1 MLTRTRR
8 AADLP
13 PPHRLT
19 DETLWR
25 RWSALIEQ
33 GIVRVQEA
41 RQRGFPLYQQAIV
54 ELDHILL
61 SDEISAQEA
70 DLIVEQAAHTG
81 LLAHSQDLYRHY
93 ETRLEQVWVSLLL
106 GREGAS
112 LFREEKMAHPYLLRY
127 RRLVG
132 QEVHLAGIGREDQ
145 VLFLDSGPFPVSAI
159 ELARQ
164 AGCHVDCVEPLPEQA
179 ELARRVM
186 RQLELDEHIHVFT
199 AEGQAFSAKKY
210 SVVLLGVFAQPKQ
223 DMLEH
228 VEAECGEGT
237 RVLLRTT
244 SGLRQFI
251 YPQAQF
257 ATTRLVPRD
266 STMALGDQVLSTIL
280 LQEPVVNAS
289 PLLEAA
295 SPSPL
300 RVTEALALAV
310 ADLADPAHPG
320 LYYAL
325 RGFEAVRDQGVQV
338 KHFVSIGTGT
348 GLATIAA
355 MEIFRPQRVT
365 VTDVVA
371 RAIQRAKETITRY
384 QEQAGAAIPVAYVVG
399 NLCEP
404 LRAEEKADVMYADL
418 PHLPSEG
425 EPKGRWL
432 GGTPAAPE
440 AAPGTTCGVPERISR
455 YLLALHYTFLR
466 QARTHLTPTGQ
477 VLLNFGLRVPLDI
490 VEALF
495 ASTGYTPQVVVFG
508 LTFQTEPFDT
518 IAQYAKYESKGITF
532 AFYPY
537 GTALKQVLGKE
548 IPDVTELVHTLEP
561 WCMSATAALHW
572 LRKGERVGHIVVVLA
587 GKPARVC
594 NRAARA
600 VRAEMS

>member
-1 MLTRTRR
+1 MLTRTRH

-13 PPHRLT
+13 PPHRLA
-19 DETLWR
+19 DETLLR

-41 RQRGFPLYQQAIV
+41 RQRGFSLYQQAIV
-54 ELDHILL
+54 ELDRILL

-81 LLAHSQDLYRHY
+81 LLAHSQDLYRQY
-93 ETRLEQVWVSLLL
+93 ETRLEQTCVSVLF
-106 GREGAS
+106 GSEGAS
-112 LFREEKMAHPYLLRY
+112 LFREETIAHPYLLRY

-132 QEVHLAGIGREDQ
+132 QEVHLAGIGREDY
-145 VLFLDSGPFPVSAI
+145 VLFLGSGPFPLSAI

-179 ELARRVM
+179 EMARRVM

-199 AEGQAFSAKKY
+199 AEGQAFPAKKY
-210 SVVLLGVFAQPKQ
+210 SVVLVGVFAQPKQ

-237 RVLLRTT
+237 RVLVRTT

-257 ATTRLVPRD
+257 VTTRLVPRD

-280 LQEPVVNAS
+280 LQEPVVDAL
-289 PLLEAA
+289 PWRGAT

-300 RVTEALALAV
+300 RVRDAEALAV
-310 ADLADPAHPG
+310 ADLADPANPG

-325 RGFEAVRDQGVQV
+325 RGFEAVRDQGGQV
-338 KHFVSIGTGT
+338 KHFVSIGVGT
-348 GLATIAA
+348 GLDAIAA
-355 MEIFRPQRVT
+355 MESFLPERVT

-371 RAIQRAKETITRY
+371 TAIQRAKEMITHY
-384 QEQAGAAIPVAYVVG
+384 QEQAGAHIPVAYLVG

-404 LRAEEKADVMYADL
+404 LSEDEKADVIYAHL
-418 PHLPSEG
+418 PHLPMAP
-425 EPKGRWL
+425 EPRGR
-432 GGTPAAPE
+432 GIPAAPDADTE
-440 AAPGTTCGVPERISR
+440 TISVVPELINR
-455 YLLALHYTFLR
+455 YLLALHYTFLQ
-466 QARTHLTPTGQ
+466 QARTHLTPNGQ
-477 VLLNFGLRVPLDI
+477 VLLNFGLHVPLDI

-495 ASTGYTPQVVVFG
+495 ASTGYTPQVVFFG
-508 LTFQTEPFDT
+508 LTLQTRPFDT
-518 IAQYAKYESKGITF
+518 IPQYAKYESKGIAF

-537 GTALKQVLGKE
+537 GPVLKQVLGKE

-561 WCMSATAALHW
+561 WRMSATAALHW
-572 LRKGERVGHIVVVLA
+572 LRKTLYVKPFLGQFESKRKISRKKRERNA
-587 GKPARVC
+587 FNKA
-594 NRAARA
+594 
-600 VRAEMS
+600 